1 MSDNTINSV
10 FLTGGTG
17 FVGSHLRKE
26 LAEQSYE
33 VMLLTREPR
42 LVDTRSNEHVINGD
56 ITKPETITISADA
69 VIHLAADTNVPKSI
83 EQPTGVWEINADG
96 TQNVLEAARESVVDR
111 FCYVSTASVYGP
123 PSYLPIDE
131 KHPMNPAEPY
141 GASKLAGDRLTSA
154 YARAYDMSTVVVRP
168 FNIFGPGQ
176 PKYNVV
182 PTIIN
187 QALKSEKVE
196 LGNLTPSRDFTYVED
211 AVNGIIRTFEA
222 GKDGEAYNLGR
233 GKPVSIGM
241 LAERIVE
248 QIGSELTITS
258 TSARQRDNDI
268 EIPEHAADASKLR
281 SLGWSPNYGLQDGIE
296 ETIRTA
302 RTADNNID

>member
-1 MSDNTINSV
+1 M

-17 FVGSHLRKE
+17 FVGSHLREK
-26 LAEQSYE
+26 LAERNYE
-33 VMLLTREPR
+33 VTLLAREPG
-42 LVDTRSNEHVINGD
+42 LVDTRSNEHIIKGD
-56 ITKPETITISADA
+56 ITDPETLTISADA
-69 VIHLAADTNVPKSI
+69 VIHLAADTNVPESI
-83 EQPTGVWEINADG
+83 ERPTVVWEINADG
-96 TQNVLEAARESVVDR
+96 TQNVLEVARESAVDR
-111 FCYVSTASVYGP
+111 FCYMSTASVYGP

-154 YARAYDMSTVVVRP
+154 YTRAYDMSTVIVRP

-182 PTIIN
+182 PTIID
-187 QALKSEKVE
+187 QALKSGTVE
-196 LGNLTPSRDFTYVED
+196 LGNLTPSRDFTYIDD

-233 GKPVSIGM
+233 GEPVSIGT
-241 LAERIVE
+241 LAEQIVE
-248 QIGSELTITS
+248 QTGSDSTIVS

-268 EIPEHAADASKLR
+268 EIPEHAANASKLR
-281 SLGWSPNYGLQDGIE
+281 DLGWNSNYELQDGIK
-296 ETIRTA
+296 ETIHATRT
-302 RTADNNID
+302 TENNID